1 MEKIEHSY
9 LIINGISL
17 HIAHVGKGES
27 GDVILLHGFPEI
39 WYSWRYQMLALAE
52 AGFRAITPDCRGY
65 GLSGQPQ
72 EPDKASWEDLT
83 SDLLGILDTLNIPK
97 EPGRA
102 EKDFGR
108 FEVKRVLRNIYI
120 LFCRRELQVAEE
132 DQEIMD
138 LVEQT
143 TPLPPWFTEDD
154 LACYTALY
162 ENSGFSYPLQMP
174 YRSIHKGH
182 GFTNPKIEVPSLLII
197 GEKDYILKFPGM
209 EEYIRNGTVKHF
221 VPDLETTFIS
231 DGTHFVQEQFPDKAV
246 GHIQTSEYS

>member
-1 MEKIEHSY
+1 MASVFTLLMLEKVSNTEILYFSFDSIKF
-9 LIINGISL
+9 LW
-17 HIAHVGKGES
+17 VCVGES

-52 AGFRAITPDCRGY
+52 AGFRAIAPDCRGY

-72 EPDKASWEDLT
+72 ELDKASWQDLT

-97 EPGRA
+97 AFIVGKDFGTKTANDFSILHPGRVLGVITLGVPFVPDSPSSLDDLPKGFYIPRWREPGRA

-138 LVEQT
+138 LVEPS
-143 TPLPPWFTEDD
+143 TPLPHWFTEDD

-174 YRSIHKGH
+174 
-182 GFTNPKIEVPSLLII
+182 
-197 GEKDYILKFPGM
+197 
-209 EEYIRNGTVKHF
+209 
-221 VPDLETTFIS
+221 
-231 DGTHFVQEQFPDKAV
+231 
-246 GHIQTSEYS
+246 